1 MQLLYYINKLG
12 GYPVRIRHLE
22 QTGIGLTVNGLRKL
36 GGEVADAAK
45 NLISKWKRM
54 VVAESNSTGEE
65 SEYEDEKN
73 EYANGKVDS
82 QQSETKYVPKG
93 MQSVLS
99 VAEQKKK
106 RFYNF
111 H

>member
-1 MQLLYYINKLG
+1 MRFVCFLQLLYYIHKLEY
-12 GYPVRIRHLE
+12 YPVRIRHLE

-65 SEYEDEKN
+65 SEYDDEEN
-73 EYANGKVDS
+73 EHQNGNGKVDS
-82 QQSETKYVPKG
+82 QPSQTKYVQKG
-93 MQSVLS
+93 MQ
-99 VAEQKKK
+99 
-106 RFYNF
+106 
-111 H
+111 